1 VCTIVFAWR
10 CHPRYSLLLASN
22 RDEFH
27 SRPTAPADRWAE
39 HTEILG
45 GRDLEEGGSW
55 LALDRRGRLAT
66 LTNYRK
72 PDPSDG
78 DRRSRGLLVQ
88 DYLLGEEDAAT
99 FADTV
104 ARNGADYAGF
114 NLLLMDAV
122 RVCYVSNRAP
132 GVRDLRPGVYGLS
145 NHLLDTPW
153 PKVLLGKARLE
164 ALLERPEI
172 DPEDLLEVLNDRTV
186 PDDDRLPDTGIGLE
200 KERLLGACFIVSPD
214 YGTRSATAVIVE
226 ADRTF
231 RFTERTFDPGGARVS
246 ERRYRLDPGA

>member
-27 SRPTAPADRWAE
+27 SRPTAPADWWAG
-39 HTEILG
+39 HSEILG
-45 GRDLEEGGSW
+45 GRDLEGGGSW
-55 LALDRRGRLAT
+55 LAVDRRGRLAA

-72 PDPSDG
+72 LDPSDA
-78 DRRSRGLLVQ
+78 DRRSRGLLVR
-88 DYLLGEEDAAT
+88 DYLEGEDDAAA
-99 FADTV
+99 FAGTV
-104 ARNGADYAGF
+104 HRGGADHAGF
-114 NLLLMDAV
+114 NLLLMDPD

-132 GVRDLRPGVYGLS
+132 GVRDLPPGVYGLS

-164 ALLERPEI
+164 ALLGRPEI
-172 DPEDLLEVLNDRTV
+172 GPDDLLEVLNDRTV

-200 KERLLGACFIVSPD
+200 KERLLGACFIVSRD
-214 YGTRSATAVIVE
+214 YGTRAATAVTVE
-226 ADRTF
+226 TDRTI
-231 RFTERTFDPGGARVS
+231 RFTERTFDPAGRCVGERTFPLESGA
-246 ERRYRLDPGA
+246 

>member
-1 VCTIVFAWR
+1 MCTIVFAWR

-27 SRPTAPADRWAE
+27 SRPTAPADWWAAPP
-39 HTEILG
+39 EIFG
-45 GRDLEEGGSW
+45 GRDLEGGGSW
-55 LALDRRGRLAT
+55 LALDRRGRLAA

-72 PDPSDG
+72 LDPRDA
-78 DRRSRGLLVQ
+78 DRRSRGLLVR
-88 DYLLGEEDAAT
+88 DYLEGEDDAAA

-104 ARNGADYAGF
+104 HRGGADHAGF
-114 NLLLMDAV
+114 NLLLRDAD
-122 RVCYVSNRAP
+122 RFCYVSNRAP
-132 GVRDLRPGVYGLS
+132 GVRDLPPGLYGLS

-153 PKVLLGKARLE
+153 PKVLLGKARLQ

-172 DPEDLLEVLNDRTV
+172 GTEDLLAVLNDRTV

-214 YGTRSATAVIVE
+214 YGTRAATAVIVD
-226 ADRTF
+226 ADGAS
-231 RFTERTFDPGGARVS
+231 RFTERTFNPAGKRIG
-246 ERRYRLDPGA
+246 ERSCVVPS